1 MIVEF
6 LWKEFLE
13 DYDFFKIEYDNVD
26 FDNIT
31 SIYCKLEGLYPN
43 SAICAFNKMAKEYT
57 IWRIIQAP
65 HIPICFIQ
73 EGETHNG
80 TAAGMSEES

>member
-43 SAICAFNKMAKEYT
+43 SLSVLSTK
-57 IWRIIQAP
+57 WLRI
-65 HIPICFIQ
+65 
-73 EGETHNG
+73 HNLANHPN
-80 TAAGMSEES
+80 TAYSYLLHPRRRNSQWHCCRNV

>member
-1 MIVEF
+1 MEKIRTNHMIVEF

-31 SIYCKLEGLYPN
+31 SIYCELEGLYPN
-43 SAICAFNKMAKEYT
+43 SAIYAFN
-57 IWRIIQAP
+57 
-65 HIPICFIQ
+65 
-73 EGETHNG
+73 
-80 TAAGMSEES
+80 

>member
-43 SAICAFNKMAKEYT
+43 SAICAFNKMAKNTQSGESSKH
-57 IWRIIQAP
+57 RIF
-65 HIPICFIQ
+65 ICFIQ

>member
-13 DYDFFKIEYDNVD
+13 DYDFFKIEYDNDD

-31 SIYCKLEGLYPN
+31 SIYWKACTRTVLSVLSTKWLRIHNLANHPSTAYSYLLHPRRRN
-43 SAICAFNKMAKEYT
+43 SQWHCCRNV
-57 IWRIIQAP
+57 
-65 HIPICFIQ
+65 
-73 EGETHNG
+73 
-80 TAAGMSEES
+80 